1 MCTTLLLSIEYFSPG
16 LVVGVVGSSVVVV
29 GVVGSSVGLV
39 GVVGSIVEALM
50 AVKGTI

>member
-1 MCTTLLLSIEYFSPG
+1 M
-16 LVVGVVGSSVVVV
+16 VGVVGSSVVVV

-39 GVVGSIVEALM
+39 GVVGVKVETLL